1 MSILKPKKL
10 VNIFN
15 FTFKKITKNK
25 KNHAIARLMGYLLT
39 VRLFLQDNLRKLQ
52 KI

>member
-15 FTFKKITKNK
+15 FTLKKITKNK
-25 KNHAIARLMGYLLT
+25 KNHAIARLSWYKFKHK
-39 VRLFLQDNLRKLQ
+39 VFLGAIIYSLN
-52 KI
+52 IA